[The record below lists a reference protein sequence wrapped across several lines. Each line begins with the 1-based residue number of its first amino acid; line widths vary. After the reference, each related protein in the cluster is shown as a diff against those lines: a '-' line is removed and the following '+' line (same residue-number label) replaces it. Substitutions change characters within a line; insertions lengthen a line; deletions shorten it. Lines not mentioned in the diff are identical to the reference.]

1 MRLWLGL
8 VFVALCLWE
17 LLFFENV
24 LTQVEFLFETK
35 SLFITAYY
43 VFVTLFGF
51 LSLTLLFFVR
61 SRLLFALFTLFTLV
75 SYLVDLTYKNI
86 NKMGFSLNDL
96 SVAFAEADKF
106 ALDALRAYA
115 EPLKEASLFV
125 FLLFVLMLIVRAI
138 VKKRAYLVSTKL
150 VFGSFVFA
158 LLLSYSVIFKTT
170 GATQTR
176 PTSIKLLNT
185 IIYSF
190 ANSLYYGER
199 EVLKQMPKNLAEYK
213 NIILIVDESIGG
225 KYLSIN
231 GYEKETTPYLKS
243 IEKKFVNLGIASSG
257 ANCSATSNLI
267 LMSGLQLQELPDK
280 ENSSL
285 KKPTIFAYAK
295 NAGFKTHYISGQGLG
310 MHFQNHMSKY
320 DLAQIDN
327 FVQPKEAYHNG
338 SMPEERVIL
347 ETKKALKS
355 SSKNFI
361 FMVKHGSHFQWEQSY
376 PQTEKYFVPTLN
388 ETEALKLSRK
398 KEALNSYLNSV
409 KYNVDLFFKEFLDE
423 IAFDKMKNTLII
435 YTSDHGQSIL
445 EEGRTS
451 THCDSTNPPLTQ
463 GVVPLL
469 LFSSADKSLEQY
481 HFQKDIY
488 SHYEIFPTIQK
499 LMGYTKLNGKTLFE
513 VDKNAKQVF
522 VSGDIFG
529 RVMLQRNSIGRE

>member
-8 VFVALCLWE
+8 VLVALFLWE

-24 LTQVEFLFETK
+24 LTQVQFLFETK

-176 PTSIKLLNT
+176 PTPIKLLNT

>member
-8 VFVALCLWE
+8 VLVALFLWE

-24 LTQVEFLFETK
+24 LTQVQFLFETK

-176 PTSIKLLNT
+176 PTPIKLLNT

-280 ENSSL
+280 ENHSL